1 MKFMGSFWLV
11 IMIPQ
16 TVNGYIYFFSR
27 TYCSAAKC
35 STADLKHVRSTG
47 LKYMAK
53 ILSEV
58 LTAATEEF

>member
-1 MKFMGSFWLV
+1 
-11 IMIPQ
+11 MIPQ